1 MTASESTAVE
11 LSTIAESVGRSRG
24 RVAALAEPWMGTER
38 DDLVTVIH
46 EAERQL
52 RTAERTLLRAV
63 RIAR

>member
-1 MTASESTAVE
+1 VTASESTAVE

-52 RTAERTLLRAV
+52 RTAERTLLRAA

>member
-1 MTASESTAVE
+1 VTAAESTAVE
-11 LSTIAESVGRSRG
+11 LSTIAESVGRSRS

-52 RTAERTLLRAV
+52 RVAERTLLRAA